1 MGKKGIIIAVSVFLL
16 SAIGIGAFSIKNAI
30 DKKNEED
37 NNDDAS
43 EKKKTGT
50 ETPPPTQV
58 EILKINDTII
68 PKGSSV
74 NIRKSAAVIDGVSN
88 NLLKVGHIGQ
98 IGKIS
103 LFEQGK
109 DGYVWYQVVLTPQ
122 LYVETKQNY
131 GYVRSDV
138 VKKA

>member
-1 MGKKGIIIAVSVFLL
+1 MGKKGIIIAVSVLL
-16 SAIGIGAFSIKNAI
+16 FSGVALGVIAINRSKDSN
-30 DKKNEED
+30 D
-37 NNDDAS
+37 NNNIDNK
-43 EKKKTGT
+43 EPIKTT
-50 ETPPPTQV
+50 TSPDKV
-58 EILKINDTII
+58 EILKINDAIV

-103 LFEQGK
+103 LFEKGK

-138 VKKA
+138 VKKV